1 MRSIPTEYY
10 TDLARVC
17 LNKDVSKDDIGRLM
31 LFNLWVFEY
40 NGKNRWNYINS
51 VVMQSNA
58 FQEQFEL
65 LKDSL

>member
-1 MRSIPTEYY
+1 
-10 TDLARVC
+10 
-17 LNKDVSKDDIGRLM
+17 M